1 MSRFVTTTA
10 ALAALLI
17 ASAASAQTATV
28 QIVDGAA
35 ALDGFDPIELYINQ
49 PSTSTT
55 PNAVIEYPNGTPI
68 PISVPA
74 NQTISV
80 RARLQNPPPNP
91 AIPRETTVTGT
102 IPEGCFK
109 VTLTGVP
116 PQLVAFF
123 AQNPEGIPT
132 ALRQIVAPVPCG
144 APRLVDVGVFVV
156 NAVTDSPSI
165 RVVERASGRVV
176 ASSVAFGSASAPVAF
191 AAGVYTFDVFQAS
204 NGQPLRAF
212 TMDLNDEAGQVVQ
225 LTYAGFVTPS
235 ANQNGPAIT
244 LVAVDASGQGEVGT
258 GGVVAGE
265 AAPVSTGLALAA
277 VYPNPTTGL
286 ASVSFTTDRAV
297 DVRVTVLDALGREVA
312 VLADGAVGA
321 GTHEAAFDAHRLAPG
336 AYVVRL
342 AAGADVRTGRL
353 TVVR

>member
-1 MSRFVTTTA
+1 MSRFATVSA
-10 ALAALLI
+10 ALAALLVGP
-17 ASAASAQTATV
+17 AASAQTATV
-28 QIVDGAA
+28 QIIDGAA
-35 ALDGFDPIELYINQ
+35 ALDGFDPIELYINGAA
-49 PSTSTT
+49 T

-68 PISVPA
+68 PITVPA

-109 VTLTGVP
+109 ITLTGIP

-123 AQNPEGIPT
+123 AQNPEGIST

-144 APRLVDVGVFVV
+144 APRLVDVGVYVA

-176 ASSVAFGSASAPVAF
+176 AASVAFGSASAPVTF
-191 AAGVYTFDVFQAS
+191 PTGIYTFNVFRAS
-204 NGQPLRAF
+204 TGQLLRAF

-225 LTYAGFVTPS
+225 LSYSGFVTPS
-235 ANQNGPAIT
+235 ANQNGPAVA

-258 GGVVAGE
+258 VVPVAGE
-265 AAPVSTGLALAA
+265 AAPAAAGLALAA
-277 VYPNPTTGL
+277 PRPNPATGL
-286 ASVSFTTDRAV
+286 ATVSYTTDRAV
-297 DVRVTVLDALGREVA
+297 DVRLTVLDVLGREVA
-312 VLADGAVGA
+312 VLAEGAVTA
-321 GTHEAAFDAHRLAPG
+321 GTHEAAFDARRLAPG

-342 AAGADVRTGRL
+342 ASGADVRTGRL